1 MWPAFP
7 LACAIISGMSPK
19 AHTKEIVVTS
29 QPQGLTD
36 FTCNKT
42 ITTLCNH
49 QKNADNL

>member
-1 MWPAFP
+1 MWHAFP

-36 FTCNKT
+36 FTFHKT